1 MHLVL
6 LAGADAAPFTRE
18 VAALLTSQ
26 ERLTV
31 VAPTAR
37 DRWGLALKQSPDL
50 DAHLLGSPGPGGPSS
65 GTAVAHALAALE
77 FGAPWLRPDDA
88 TLAQQL
94 VRTDLL
100 QAGFSLTQA
109 TEAAATRLGLPFRL
123 LPASDDRN
131 ELRVVVDDADGGRA
145 LHVDEALALGV
156 PAAASTVVASG
167 WDVTPEVVEA
177 LTAADVVAV
186 APTSRRLALEP
197 MLAVPGLREAL
208 AGRAVLL
215 ADASAVT
222 EPDLPPLTGEPL
234 AGTAVPAGPQDLLDA
249 ARQDR
254 R

>member
-6 LAGADAAPFTRE
+6 LAGADAALFTRE
-18 VAALLTSQ
+18 VASLLTPEES
-26 ERLTV
+26 LTV

-50 DAHLLGSPGPGGPSS
+50 DAHLLGSPSSPGAAGSSS
-65 GTAVAHALAALE
+65 GTAVADALAALE

-131 ELRVVVDDADGGRA
+131 ELRVVVDDAEGGRA

-208 AGRAVLL
+208 AGRAVQLC
-215 ADASAVT
+215 DASAVP
-222 EPDLPPLTGEPL
+222 EPDLPPLAGEPL
-234 AGTAVPAGPQDLLDA
+234 TGAPAPAGPQDLLDEVL
-249 ARQDR
+249 R
-254 R
+254 